1 MEMNREIELKKITLA
16 GVFLNVLLIVL
27 KFLAGFL
34 SGSQVIIADG
44 VHSLSDF
51 ISDAFV
57 LIGIKISS
65 KPPDETHNYGHYKF
79 ENLFT
84 ILVGFILII
93 AALLLS
99 YRAINS
105 IITKEY
111 ISHENLWTAFIIAL
125 FSIVSKEYIF
135 KKTITIGRKHNSEMI
150 IANAWHH
157 RSDSLSSIAAAIGIF
172 GSMVKIKIADPIG
185 TMVVSAIILKTG
197 ITLVIKNTNFLMDV
211 SIDKTSFESIIK
223 SIKSIPEVIE
233 YHNLKARY
241 IGPYI
246 YCELHILVDPNLTVR
261 KAHEIS
267 HKVKDEIMKNVEN
280 VKDVQIHIEPYSKD
294 KQFIL

>member
-84 ILVGFILII
+84 ILVGFIL
-93 AALLLS
+93 
-99 YRAINS
+99 
-105 IITKEY
+105 
-111 ISHENLWTAFIIAL
+111 
-125 FSIVSKEYIF
+125 
-135 KKTITIGRKHNSEMI
+135 
-150 IANAWHH
+150 NAWHH
-157 RSDSLSSIAAAIGIF
+157 RSDSFSSIAAAIGIF

-211 SIDKTSFESIIK
+211 SIAKTSFESIIK